1 MMERIE
7 KDRLNDWFAR
17 LPDKKLPADFQTL
30 LMERIRQEALLRA
43 ERRKERL
50 NLLGMGVLIISLLGG
65 LAVLFFF
72 LGISWQ
78 WPQWRI
84 SLPEMSTFL
93 FYAYIGALA
102 FALWMADTAFRR
114 YYCKKSPHEST

>member
-1 MMERIE
+1 MMEQME
-7 KDRLNDWFAR
+7 KDRLKDLFAR
-17 LPDKKLPADFQTL
+17 LPDKSLSAGFQFL

-43 ERRKERL
+43 EHRKERL
-50 NLLGMGVLIISLLGG
+50 NLLGIGALIISLLGA
-65 LAVLFFF
+65 LAGLFFF

-102 FALWMADTAFRR
+102 FVLWMADAAFRR
-114 YYCKKSPHEST
+114 YYDKKHPREST

>member
-1 MMERIE
+1 MMERME
-7 KDRLNDWFAR
+7 KDRLKDLFAQ
-17 LPDKKLPADFQTL
+17 LPDKNLLAGFQAL
-30 LMERIRQEALLRA
+30 LMERIRQEAQLRA

-50 NLLGMGVLIISLLGG
+50 NLLGISALIIFLLGG

-78 WPQWRI
+78 WPKWRI

-93 FYAYIGALA
+93 FYAYIGALV
-102 FALWMADTAFRR
+102 FVLWMADVAFRR
-114 YYCKKSPHEST
+114 YYDKKHPRESA

>member
-1 MMERIE
+1 MMEEME
-7 KDRLNDWFAR
+7 KDSLKELFAR
-17 LPDKKLPADFQTL
+17 LPDKKYSAGFQTL

-50 NLLGMGVLIISLLGG
+50 NLLGIGALIIFLLGA

-78 WPQWRI
+78 WPQWRM
-84 SLPEMSTFL
+84 SLPDMSTFL

-102 FALWMADTAFRR
+102 FALWMADAAFRR
-114 YYCKKSPHEST
+114 YYYKKHRRENA